1 MALEDWKKIIAAAV
15 AEPLKKHGFR
25 KNGLRFSAD
34 RDDAKLLV
42 EFQSSQMTDKN
53 RLLITVNLTIR
64 LGQLDR
70 DPSIFPGDGHWRK
83 RIGSFMEKPSD
94 YWWACR
100 SDEDAIEVGK
110 RIAMLLETAALPEM
124 ERLASAE
131 ALAALWASGQSPG
144 LTQIQRDRYLAKVG
158 VQPT

>member
-1 MALEDWKKIIAAAV
+1 MALEDWKKIVSAPV
-15 AEPLKKHGFR
+15 AELLKKHGFR

-34 RDDAKLLV
+34 RGDAQLLV
-42 EFQSSQMTDKN
+42 GFQSSQMSDKTQ
-53 RLLITVNLTIR
+53 LMITVNLTIR

-70 DPSIFPGDGHWRK
+70 DPSIFRGDGHWRT

-100 SDEDAIEVGK
+100 SDEDAIQAGK
-110 RIAMLLETAALPEM
+110 RITMLLETAALPEM

-131 ALAALWASGQSPG
+131 ALAALWVSGQSPG
-144 LTQIQRDRYLAKVG
+144 LTQIQRDRYLAKLAG
-158 VQPT
+158 QPI